1 MKNIKKYFKKIIEIL
16 SLKELRILP
25 AYLAYSFVLASIP
38 LFTII
43 VIVAGRFNISI
54 DTANVGI
61 NTNLANFN
69 AVFLWINRSMYL

>member
-43 VIVAGRFNISI
+43 VMWLVDLI
-54 DTANVGI
+54 
-61 NTNLANFN
+61 
-69 AVFLWINRSMYL
+69 YLLIQ

>member
-43 VIVAGRFNISI
+43 VIVAGR
-54 DTANVGI
+54 
-61 NTNLANFN
+61 LMMY
-69 AVFLWINRSMYL
+69 FLGMSVPLLLMLYLVRIMTYLLDF